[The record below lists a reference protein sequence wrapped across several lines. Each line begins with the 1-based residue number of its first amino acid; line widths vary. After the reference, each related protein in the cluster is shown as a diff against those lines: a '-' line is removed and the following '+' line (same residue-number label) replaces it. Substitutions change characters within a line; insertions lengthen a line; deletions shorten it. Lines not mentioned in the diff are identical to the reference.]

1 MRQSAELPPLFV
13 GLRHVERLRVAP
25 IHTVPE
31 IDDSWPGFRDMP
43 PVLAT
48 AIMIA
53 FIEQTC
59 VQGLRPFLRQGQ
71 RTVGTHV
78 NVSHV
83 AATPVGMNITAE
95 IELAEIDGKS
105 LLFNVTCRDD
115 AGLIGEGTHRRAV
128 IEMERF
134 MKRLD
139 EKRPAPATK
148 AP

>member
-1 MRQSAELPPLFV
+1 
-13 GLRHVERLRVAP
+13 
-25 IHTVPE
+25 
-31 IDDSWPGFRDMP
+31 
-43 PVLAT
+43 
-48 AIMIA
+48 
-53 FIEQTC
+53 
-59 VQGLRPFLRQGQ
+59 
-71 RTVGTHV
+71 
-78 NVSHV
+78 
-83 AATPVGMNITAE
+83 MNITAE

-134 MKRLD
+134 MRRLD